1 MTDLSDKPVP
11 NPCVGVCALD
21 EHDICIACQRSGI
34 EIAEWGVFTHEEKL
48 EAWKR
53 IKQREAGDFSE

>member
-1 MTDLSDKPVP
+1 MTD
-11 NPCVGVCALD
+11 GVCALD